1 MMSMSMSVRNTY
13 QIERRWIIMSRGRV
27 GDKPFVRVV
36 VSLEWCTCKRLIA
49 PDLYYECFD
58 NCDNYSNSAG
68 NMMGQ
73 Q

>member
-49 PDLYYECFD
+49 PDIIVNVLIIVTIIVI
-58 NCDNYSNSAG
+58 
-68 NMMGQ
+68 
-73 Q
+73 